1 MIFPRANLIQRL
13 LSELRIGL
21 ASRYEKLALYLIGST
36 VKNGFLACKDL
47 DLLMVDLEAS
57 EPLNAGNLEHLVDCM
72 RTGDPFAGSFDAAS
86 PDLRNWLAALL
97 DSTSADFPDIAAT
110 ASFAFGPAK
119 GELNI
124 PDGSLHVHF
133 CGPLTRGDLRSLAS
147 IMPFHAADFLT
158 NCHSVIGPPL
168 ATLLESPHPT
178 VRDLLFWD
186 ELLLRRFVAAPSMA
200 ARRKWLKRM
209 LLHRTILSAYDAKH
223 SGIIA
228 QYSAAVENA
237 TLQEMQTMISI
248 LADSA
253 KALRER

>member
-1 MIFPRANLIQRL
+1 MTFPRADLIQRL

-21 ASRYEKLALYLIGST
+21 ASQYQKLALYLIGST

-47 DLLMVDLEAS
+47 DLLMVDLEVS
-57 EPLNAGNLEHLVDCM
+57 EPLHAGDFEHLVDCM

-86 PDLRNWLAALL
+86 LDLREWLSALL
-97 DSTSADFPDIAAT
+97 DSTSAHFPDIAAT

-119 GELNI
+119 GELNV

-133 CGPLTRGDLRSLAS
+133 CGPLTRGDLHSLAS

-158 NCHSVIGPPL
+158 NCQSIIGPPL
-168 ATLLESPHPT
+168 ATLLDSPHPT
-178 VRDLLFWD
+178 IHDLLFWD
-186 ELLLRRFVAAPSMA
+186 ELLLRRFDGASSMA

-223 SGIIA
+223 SVMTA
-228 QYSAAVENA
+228 QCSAAVDNA
-237 TLQEMQTMISI
+237 TLQEMQTMVSI
-248 LADSA
+248 LTDSA